1 MQTLQHAVGVD
12 FDQCRAYYMAKPK
25 WAQFSNSGKRTVD
38 KMYFQS
44 YSSIEL
50 YLIRC
55 HSPSPF
61 IGLRY
66 ILCHGQIVWIRQ
78 RSNQTFS
85 CAIVLLMHCCRR
97 WPTFA
102 SFPTF
107 SIGLH
112 TQRSKHICMVW
123 LLNTFNDIFI
133 LSEGWHRIWAR
144 RVVHVKLVSNSR
156 VTMFNSLWPL
166 CKMEVVNPPAFA
178 QIIVIESEWEFLC
191 HLNL

>member
-1 MQTLQHAVGVD
+1 
-12 FDQCRAYYMAKPK
+12 MAKPK

-44 YSSIEL
+44 YSSIHPLSIEL

-55 HSPSPF
+55 HSLSPF
-61 IGLRY
+61 IGLHY

-102 SFPTF
+102 SFPTS

-133 LSEGWHRIWAR
+133 LSDEGC
-144 RVVHVKLVSNSR
+144 VHVKLVSNSR

-166 CKMEVVNPPAFA
+166 CKREVVNPPAFA

>member
-1 MQTLQHAVGVD
+1 
-12 FDQCRAYYMAKPK
+12 MAKPK

-44 YSSIEL
+44 YSSIHPLSIEL

-61 IGLRY
+61 IGLHY
-66 ILCHGQIVWIRQ
+66 ILCHGQIVRIRQ
-78 RSNQTFS
+78 RSNQTS
-85 CAIVLLMHCCRR
+85 GSNCAIVLLVHCCRR
-97 WPTFA
+97 RPTFA
-102 SFPTF
+102 SFPTS

-133 LSEGWHRIWAR
+133 LSEGWYRIWAR
-144 RVVHVKLVSNSR
+144 RGVHVKLVSNSR